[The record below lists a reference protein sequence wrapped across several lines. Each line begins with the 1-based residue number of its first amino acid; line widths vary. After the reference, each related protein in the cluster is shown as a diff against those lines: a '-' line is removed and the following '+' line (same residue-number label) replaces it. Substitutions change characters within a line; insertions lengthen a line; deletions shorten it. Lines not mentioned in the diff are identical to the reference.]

1 MIQTRNF
8 LLAKNANFN
17 LPYFPTRR
25 KMKPDVEIE
34 VDIISWR
41 IKIGYR
47 IKAVEGGLGMRYA
60 KVYNRLAYFVK
71 WYGWTL
77 LLHLYFIIL
86 V

>member
-47 IKAVEGGLGMRYA
+47 IKAVEGGL
-60 KVYNRLAYFVK
+60 
-71 WYGWTL
+71 
-77 LLHLYFIIL
+77 
-86 V
+86 